1 MESYQKGVGGF
12 PELLVDAL
20 DVVEAAVALVANEA
34 AVGGLRDVVL
44 EAGSEMFMIC
54 PNVKKN

>member
-1 MESYQKGVGGF
+1 MESYQKDVGGF

-20 DVVEAAVALVANEA
+20 DVVEATVALAANEA

-54 PNVKKN
+54 PNAKKN